1 MRWPF
6 AEARGSPPCGDFGA
20 PPVFKAGGVVRRVG
34 GVPRARVQHNSVV
47 RLRGSLYDPLG
58 PKPAAAQRALQPA
71 RRRALVQHSCGMSDH
86 LE

>member
-58 PKPAAAQRALQPA
+58 PKLAYIVKQAWPFGR
-71 RRRALVQHSCGMSDH
+71 
-86 LE
+86 